1 MRRPTVE
8 EETQEGYLA
17 SVSDLMA
24 GLLFVFIVALFAFA
38 LQLST
43 ATSDAVRI
51 RADAEAQRAGQE
63 AKLDEMRNRA
73 QDEIGA
79 LRAALEGELDDM
91 RRRTQKEIAS
101 LRADVGGGLGDE
113 VRRLED
119 VMGRARASRAA
130 LLSSLQAAL
139 AARGVPVSVDPDTG
153 VLRLSDRILFGSGRS
168 DLPPSGPAREAVGA
182 LADALATI
190 LPCFAAGAEDR
201 PGCRGIGA
209 PVIDAMFVEGHT
221 DRRRVG
227 TGERDGNYELSANR
241 ALNTYDAIRSARP
254 ELRELRNAAG
264 VPLMGVSGYGPDR
277 PVPGREGDREED
289 LASNRRI
296 EIRFLL
302 AAALPP
308 ELRDLRSRLER
319 FSVGPVIGGD
329 SLSDRPLEGAQ

>member
-1 MRRPTVE
+1 VRRPSAE

-51 RADAEAQRAGQE
+51 RADAETQRAGQE
-63 AKLDEMRNRA
+63 AKLDEMRTRA
-73 QDEIGA
+73 QDEISA
-79 LRAALEGELDDM
+79 LRAVLQGELDDM
-91 RRRTQKEIAS
+91 RRRTQEEIAT
-101 LRADVGGGLGDE
+101 LRAEVGGGLGDE

-119 VMGRARASRAA
+119 AMGRARASRAA
-130 LLSSLQAAL
+130 LLTSLQAAL

-182 LADALATI
+182 LAEALATI
-190 LPCFAAGAEDR
+190 LPCFAAGAEGR
-201 PGCRGIGA
+201 AACRGIGA

-241 ALNTYDAIRSARP
+241 ALNTYDAIRSAKP
-254 ELRELRNAAG
+254 ELRELRNSAG
-264 VPLMGVSGYGPDR
+264 APLMGVSGYGPDR

-289 LASNRRI
+289 FAANRRI

-308 ELRDLRSRLER
+308 ELRDLRARIDRFVSDPSLDDDRSDER
-319 FSVGPVIGGD
+319 H
-329 SLSDRPLEGAQ
+329 